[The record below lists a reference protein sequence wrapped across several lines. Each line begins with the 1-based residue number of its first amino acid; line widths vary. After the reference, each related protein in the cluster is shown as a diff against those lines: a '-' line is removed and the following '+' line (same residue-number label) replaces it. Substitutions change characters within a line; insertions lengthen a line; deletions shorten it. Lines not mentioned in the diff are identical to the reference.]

1 MNYDEILK
9 PAPYEMDKA
18 AKTEYLNS
26 ALCELTRHHY
36 NSCNTYR
43 KMLSAQ
49 GFDLDSFEAQVKS
62 GEKSYKDIPFLPVRL
77 FKEYDLRS
85 TSDEDVVKTMTSSGT
100 TGQNRSRIYLDKE
113 TSRNQTKVLTSIVSD
128 YIGKKRLPMIV
139 LDTSAVIKDRNLFT
153 ARGAGILGFSIFARE
168 RFFAFDENMNLDIE
182 GLKAFLEKYEGQPIF
197 LFGFTYMIWQYFVKE
212 LEKLRNNDK
221 GADSNGYIV
230 DLSNGILIHGGGW
243 KKLESEAVSSEDFK
257 AKLKDVCGIEHVHDY
272 YGMVEQ
278 TGTIYM
284 ECDEGHMH
292 VSSYSDVII
301 RRPQD
306 YSEADFGEE
315 GLVEVI
321 SVLPYSY
328 PGHVLLT
335 EDRGMVL
342 GEDDC
347 PCGRKGKYIK
357 ILGRVKN
364 AEIRGCSDTFEAR
377 K

>member
-1 MNYDEILK
+1 
-9 PAPYEMDKA
+9 
-18 AKTEYLNS
+18 
-26 ALCELTRHHY
+26 
-36 NSCNTYR
+36 
-43 KMLSAQ
+43 
-49 GFDLDSFEAQVKS
+49 
-62 GEKSYKDIPFLPVRL
+62 
-77 FKEYDLRS
+77 
-85 TSDEDVVKTMTSSGT
+85 
-100 TGQNRSRIYLDKE
+100 
-113 TSRNQTKVLTSIVSD
+113 
-128 YIGKKRLPMIV
+128 MIV

-153 ARGAGILGFSIFARE
+153 ARGAGVLGFSIFARE
-168 RFFAFDENMNLDIE
+168 RFFAFDENMNLDVE

-197 LFGFTYMIWQYFVKE
+197 LFGFTFMIWQYFVKE

-221 GADSNGYIV
+221 DADSNGYIV

-364 AEIRGCSDTFEAR
+364 AEIRGCSDTFETR

>member
-85 TSDEDVVKTMTSSGT
+85 TSEEDVVKTMTSSGT